1 MLENSLLL
9 KAKNIP
15 NKVGVYLFLKNKSV
29 LYIGKST
36 RIRSRVLSYFN
47 SSTKKSELII
57 EGSDDLSFFLVDN
70 EKDAL
75 FLENN
80 LIKQHKPKYNI
91 LLRDDKSF
99 PWLCIKNERFPRVF
113 ISRNK
118 TNSNDFF
125 YGPYV
130 NRWLLKSL
138 YEIIKD
144 FYYVRSCNYFLSE
157 KNIESKKYK
166 VCLEYHL
173 RKCLG
178 PCVGFQGEKE
188 YIKNIESVKSLLE
201 GRFSFLLK
209 KLKKDLAI
217 NSKNLLFEKCEELKK
232 QIDSISLL
240 KSKSI
245 VVSNNNSDLFSFYI
259 FSVNNYSYVNFIN
272 VVEGSIIYMKNYKL
286 KNSGIFSDKHIL
298 KTFIKNSFVN
308 YGKLSNNIISNIFIE
323 NFLELNVKNPKRG
336 YKKSILDLGFK
347 NILNYI
353 NIQSS
358 DNFIGVLLCLKKDLN
373 LKKIPFLIDCFD
385 VSTLQGSNTTASCV
399 CFKNGKPFKKNYKH
413 FSIKNNNIIDDYLS
427 ISEAVKRRYINNN
440 YFPDLII
447 IDGGKGHL
455 KTVINI
461 LKDTRLKDINII
473 SIAKKEEIIYLK
485 NFKKLVLNKKSNS
498 LKLIQKLR
506 NEAHRF
512 CLKHHRIKRK
522 NNFIKTEL
530 NSITGL
536 GEKTIFKLLNK
547 YKSINK
553 IKSLPEEKL
562 IKFLGLKKGSLL
574 YNYFNKQ

>member
-1 MLENSLLL
+1 MLENSLLI
-9 KAKNIP
+9 KAKNLP

-29 LYIGKST
+29 LYIGKSK
-36 RIRSRVLSYFN
+36 RIRSRVLSYFK
-47 SSTKKSELII
+47 STTKKSELIV
-57 EGSDDLSFFLVDN
+57 EGSNELSFFLVDS

-91 LLRDDKSF
+91 LLKDDKSF

-113 ISRNK
+113 ISRKK
-118 TNSNDFF
+118 TNSSDFF

-157 KNIESKKYK
+157 KNIKSEKYK

-173 RKCLG
+173 KKCLG
-178 PCVGFQGEKE
+178 PCVGFQKEKE

-201 GRFSFLLK
+201 GRFSFLLN

-232 QIDSISLL
+232 QINSISLL

-272 VVEGSIIYMKNYKL
+272 VIEGSIIYMKNYKL
-286 KNSGIFSDKHIL
+286 KNSGIFSEKHIL

-323 NFLELNVKNPKRG
+323 NFLDLNIKNPKRG
-336 YKKSILDLGFK
+336 YKKNILDLGFK

-353 NIQSS
+353 NTQSN
-358 DNFIGVLLCLKKDLN
+358 DNFLDILLCLKKDLN

-385 VSTLQGSNTTASCV
+385 VSTLQGTNTTASCV

-413 FSIKNNNIIDDYLS
+413 FSINNNVLDDYLS
-427 ISEAVKRRYINNN
+427 ISEAVKRRYSNNN
-440 YFPDLII
+440 YYPDLII

-455 KTVINI
+455 KTVLNILGDNI
-461 LKDTRLKDINII
+461 LKEINVI
-473 SIAKKEEIIYLK
+473 SIAKKEEIIYLN
-485 NFKKLVLNKKSNS
+485 NFKKLALNKKSKS
-498 LKLIQKLR
+498 LKLIQNLR
-506 NEAHRF
+506 DEAHRF

-522 NNFIKTEL
+522 QNFIKTEL
-530 NSITGL
+530 NNIRGL
-536 GEKTIFKLLNK
+536 GDKTIFKLLNE
-547 YKSINK
+547 YKSINN
-553 IKSLPEEKL
+553 IKNLKKENM

-574 YNYFNKQ
+574 YNYFNKH